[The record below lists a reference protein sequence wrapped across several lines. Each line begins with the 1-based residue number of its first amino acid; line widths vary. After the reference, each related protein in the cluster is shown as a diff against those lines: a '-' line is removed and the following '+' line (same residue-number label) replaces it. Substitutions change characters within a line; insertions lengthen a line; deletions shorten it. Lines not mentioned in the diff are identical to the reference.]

1 MFGFY
6 NVKDVAVTIPHR
18 LYILIYNTNIHQ
30 LIVFKSALGCLVRL
44 LLYLLNLYEPM
55 KLKKLALRT
64 RIFLAMILLVLLASV
79 LISAVAIYQYKEQSE
94 DYHKD
99 RLERKEE
106 NIQTHLKRVLNSRQ
120 NTWEVKTENIPLI
133 FKEEI
138 YNVADIHK
146 LQINLYNLEGDLLI
160 TSKAGLQ
167 DNNVVKCLTAE
178 VMNALTQNI
187 EFNNASEIAQHRFVD
202 KHKENGET
210 FQSSYTYI
218 TDNRSKAIAI
228 LNIPYLEKDDFLEK
242 ELQEFLQRLGFAFML
257 VLLTAIVI
265 AFLLSKYITKSLKTI
280 SDKINTTRLEKRNER
295 IDVDDTSEEISTLV
309 NSYNS
314 MIDELEESA
323 VQLAKSEREQAWRE
337 MAKQVAHEI
346 KNPLTPMRLTVQN
359 FQRKFNPE
367 DENIHQKVD
376 EYSKTLIQQ
385 IDTMSSIAS
394 AFSNFAKM
402 PAQQNETLNVV
413 KIVKL
418 ALDIFNEDYIIFT
431 SDSDEIIAKFD
442 RTQLIRVV
450 TNLVKN
456 AIQAIPED
464 KTPKIVINVSQNNG
478 DVLITVADNGLGV
491 AEENKHKVFEPK
503 FTTKTSGMGLGLAMV
518 KNIVETYNGQVSFV
532 SKKDK
537 GTTFKVSFPK
547 R

>member
-1 MFGFY
+1 MFG
-6 NVKDVAVTIPHR
+6 
-18 LYILIYNTNIHQ
+18 LIIA
-30 LIVFKSALGCLVRL
+30 IFK
-44 LLYLLNLYEPM
+44 PM

-64 RIFLAMILLVLLASV
+64 RIFIAMILLVIIASV
-79 LISAVAIYQYKEQSE
+79 LISAVAIYQYKEQSK
-94 DYHKD
+94 DYHEG
-99 RLERKEE
+99 RLVRKEGS
-106 NIQTHLKRVLNSRQ
+106 IQTHLKRKLNGRQ
-120 NTWEVKTENIPLI
+120 NTWEVKTENIPFI
-133 FKEEI
+133 FKDEI

-146 LQINLYNLEGDLLI
+146 LQINLYDLEGGLLI
-160 TSKAGLQ
+160 SSRTGLQ
-167 DNNVVKCLTAE
+167 NDNADKCIDAE
-178 VMNALTQNI
+178 IMNALTQNI
-187 EFNNASEIAQHRFVD
+187 AFNNESEIAQHRYVD

-218 TDNRSKAIAI
+218 TDDKSKPIAI
-228 LNIPYLEKDDFLEK
+228 LNIPYLEKDDFLTK
-242 ELQEFLQRLGFAFML
+242 ELQEFLQRIAFAFIL
-257 VLLTAIVI
+257 VLLTAIAI
-265 AFLLSKYITKSLKTI
+265 AFWLSTYITKSLKTI
-280 SDKINTTRLEKRNER
+280 SDKINTTRLEKRNEK
-295 IDVDDTSEEISTLV
+295 INIHDTSEEISTLV

-359 FQRKFNPE
+359 FQRKFDPT
-367 DENIHQKVD
+367 DEGIHSKVD

-418 ALDIFNEDYIIFT
+418 ALDIFNEDYIVFT
-431 SDSDEIIAKFD
+431 SDAEEIIAKFD

-456 AIQAIPED
+456 AIQAISSD
-464 KTPKIVINVSQNNG
+464 KIPKIVINVGHSNG
-478 DVLITVADNGLGV
+478 DVIITVADNGSGIE
-491 AEENKHKVFEPK
+491 EENKNRVFEPK

-518 KNIVETYNGQVSFV
+518 KNIVETYKGDISFV
-532 SKKDK
+532 TEKDM
-537 GTTFKVSFPK
+537 GTTFKVIFPK
-547 R
+547 G

>member
-1 MFGFY
+1 
-6 NVKDVAVTIPHR
+6 
-18 LYILIYNTNIHQ
+18 
-30 LIVFKSALGCLVRL
+30 
-44 LLYLLNLYEPM
+44 M

-64 RIFLAMILLVLLASV
+64 RIFLAMILLVIMASV

-94 DYHKD
+94 DYHRE
-99 RLERKEE
+99 RLERKEGS
-106 NIQTHLKRVLNSRQ
+106 IQTHLKRNLNGRQ

-133 FKEEI
+133 FKDEI
-138 YNVADIHK
+138 YNIADIHK
-146 LQINLYNLEGDLLI
+146 LQINLYDLDGGLLI
-160 TSKAGLQ
+160 SSKAGLQ
-167 DNNVVKCLTAE
+167 NETADTCIDTGI
-178 VMNALTQNI
+178 MNALTQTI
-187 EFNNASEIAQHRFVD
+187 AFNNTSEIARHRHVD
-202 KHKENGET
+202 IHIENGET

-218 TDNRSKAIAI
+218 TDNKSKPIAI
-228 LNIPYLEKDDFLEK
+228 LNIPYLEKDNFLTK
-242 ELQEFLQRLGFAFML
+242 ELQEFLQRIGFAFML
-257 VLLTAIVI
+257 VLLTAIGI
-265 AFLLSKYITKSLKTI
+265 AFLLSKYITKSLKKI
-280 SDKINTTRLEKRNER
+280 SDKINTTRLERTNER
-295 IDVDDTSEEISTLV
+295 IDIDDTSEEISTLV

-359 FQRKFNPE
+359 FQRKFNPD
-367 DENIHQKVD
+367 DEHIHSKLD

-418 ALDIFNEDYIIFT
+418 ALDIFNEDYIVFT
-431 SDSDEIIAKFD
+431 ANSEEIIAKFD

-456 AIQAIPED
+456 ATQAISED
-464 KTPKIVINVSQNNG
+464 QTPRIVINVGQDNG
-478 DVLITVADNGLGV
+478 NVFISVADNGSGV
-491 AEENKHKVFEPK
+491 SEENKEKIFEPK

-518 KNIVETYNGQVSFV
+518 KNIVETYKGSISFV
-532 SKKDK
+532 SDKDK
-537 GTTFKVSFPK
+537 GTTFKVIFPK
-547 R
+547 G